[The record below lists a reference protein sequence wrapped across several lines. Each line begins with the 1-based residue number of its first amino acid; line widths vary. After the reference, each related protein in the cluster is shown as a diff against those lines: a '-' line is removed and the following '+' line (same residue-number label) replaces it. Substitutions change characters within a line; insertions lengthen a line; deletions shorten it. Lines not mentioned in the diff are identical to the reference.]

1 MSKTSPIAII
11 TDTDRLSAVAD
22 AILARCGNPKLTKNT
37 VLNAIANE
45 LVGPKTNWGG
55 LKAMPSPVK
64 ATPLAADLLAG
75 AASDLDDEDEED
87 VRYALESKGL
97 VLSFP
102 HQLSTLDH
110 KVVIDP
116 NEIPVVQEALF
127 GEKGTG
133 EYAGMDATL
142 EVDFHRNITG
152 YAQLYDGTP
161 GEIWIDGKRFA
172 DFLLDQRDAILNMIC
187 NDDGIGDALHS
198 AFIMVAQDQGEEL
211 LREIAEEFPAIEKR
225 IAEEDADAIGRRI
238 DQACKDAV
246 WLFLAEAAE
255 NGERLRVLRLGM
267 HHELVNVIIDHEW
280 PLLCDAMRSA
290 FEAEASN

>member
-37 VLNAIANE
+37 VLNAIASE

-55 LKAMPSPVK
+55 LKAMSSPVT
-64 ATPLAADLLAG
+64 ATSLAG
-75 AASDLDDEDEED
+75 DLRASAMLDLDEEDEED
-87 VRYALESKGL
+87 LPYTLESKGL

-116 NEIPVVQEALF
+116 DEIPVLQETLF
-127 GEKGTG
+127 GENGTG

-152 YAQLYDGTP
+152 FAHLYDGTP

-172 DFLLDQRDAILNMIC
+172 DFLLSQRDAILDMIC
-187 NDDGIGDALHS
+187 NGGGIGDALHG
-198 AFIMVAQDQGEEL
+198 AFIMVAQDQGEDL
-211 LREIAEEFPAIEKR
+211 LHDIAQEFPVIEAR

-246 WLFLAEAAE
+246 WLFLAHAAE
-255 NGERLRVLRLGM
+255 NGERLRVLRLGT
-267 HHELVNVIIDHEW
+267 HHELVDVIINHEW
-280 PLLCDAMRSA
+280 PLIGDAMRKA
-290 FEAEASN
+290 FEVEALN